1 MEKLLFI
8 AEKPSLMRECMK
20 VYAKNK
26 SKIPYNIDFTALS
39 GHVCCF
45 ENPKTY
51 SEWDKKW
58 SDIKL
63 PMVPKDWKIGII
75 ADKKT
80 MFSDIQKLIKN
91 SSYDGFI
98 CGTDADREGNLIYY
112 LFSQKIGIAGKKTY
126 RFWVHDLTDKGI
138 MDAFNTLS
146 DMKKDK
152 KQINLTEASILRS
165 KFDWLV
171 GMNFTISATT
181 HSGQLM
187 KIGRVKTP
195 TLKIVYD
202 NCMAIDGFKS
212 TTSYEIESQYSEGF
226 SGFSDERYNTEAEA
240 KKIILS
246 LSKTAKVE
254 SVDTKKV
261 STSAPQLYKLSD
273 LQIDAS
279 KAYGYTPEKT
289 LKLVQ
294 VLYEKHKLVS
304 YPRTDCRHISTALAK
319 DFPTLLNAV
328 AAVDSTALKVSKSDM
343 EAVKKVK
350 KYVNDA
356 EVGKS
361 SHTALMPT
369 GIVPKLGT
377 LDKDEINILI
387 MIYKRFL
394 AIFLPP
400 LIEEKTVVVTKND
413 GNGMLFKSNGKVIL
427 DPGYTKIYSTK
438 LENNPLPALK
448 KGQTVNVKSFKVN
461 EKTTNPPARLTEGTL
476 IKEMENISKRITDKE
491 LKDVM
496 SEAAG
501 IGTPA
506 TRGAIIESLL
516 KDGYMEA
523 RKTKKTSTLYITDMG
538 KQYIENLLSFS
549 IVSPELTAEWEKKL
563 REIES
568 GEMKASDFETQMLK
582 FINSM
587 SSELSSVKMK
597 HTSPY
602 PTSSTGAT
610 GTPVAKCPKCGKT
623 IVETPKAYSCSNSSC
638 GCVIF
643 KDDKYF
649 KAMGKK
655 MTKSIAKTLFEK
667 GSVKV
672 TGCKSKSGKT
682 YDAIISVSFDSG
694 KYPNYSMSFDDSTP
708 KSKPSSKTTKK
719 KSKPKK

>member
-8 AEKPSLMRECMK
+8 AEKPSLMRECMS

-26 SKIPYNIDFTALS
+26 SKIPYFIDFTALS

-75 ADKKT
+75 PDKKK
-80 MFSDIQKLIKN
+80 MFSDIQKMLKATA
-91 SSYDGFI
+91 YDGFV
-98 CGTDADREGNLIYY
+98 CATDADREGNLIYY
-112 LFSQKIGIAGKKTY
+112 LFSQKMGIAGKKTY

-138 MDAFNTLS
+138 MDAFNSMT

-195 TLKIVYD
+195 TLKLVYD

-212 TTSYEIESQYSEGF
+212 TTSYEIESQYMEGF
-226 SGFSDERYNTEAEA
+226 SGFSDERYATEAEA
-240 KKIILS
+240 KKTITS
-246 LSKTAKVE
+246 LKKTAKVE
-254 SVDTKKV
+254 SVEVKKV

-279 KAYGYTPEKT
+279 KAYGYSPEKT

-319 DFPTLLNAV
+319 DFPALLTAV
-328 AAVDSTALKVSKSDM
+328 ATIDSTALKIKKSDM
-343 EAVKKVK
+343 DSAAKNK

-356 EVGKS
+356 EVNKS

-369 GIVPKLGT
+369 GLVPKLSV
-377 LDKDEINILI
+377 LDKEEINILT

-400 LIEEKTVVVTKND
+400 LVEEKTTVITKND
-413 GNGMLFKSNGKVIL
+413 GNGMIFKSNGKIVL
-427 DPGYTKIYSTK
+427 DPGYTAIYSTK
-438 LENNPLPALK
+438 LENNPLPTLK
-448 KGQTVNVKSFKVN
+448 KGQTVNVKDFKVN
-461 EKTTNPPARLTEGTL
+461 EKTTNPPARLTQGTL
-476 IKEMENISKRITDKE
+476 IKEMENISKKITDKE

-516 KDGYMEA
+516 KDEYMEA
-523 RKTKKTSTLYITDMG
+523 RKTKKTSALYITEKG

-563 REIES
+563 REVES
-568 GEMKASDFETQMLK
+568 GDIAAPEFEKDMLK

-597 HTSPY
+597 HTGGGYSS
-602 PTSSTGAT
+602 SSTAPTPGAKI
-610 GTPVAKCPKCGKT
+610 AKCPRCKGD
-623 IVETPKAYSCSNSSC
+623 IIETPKAYSCSNPGC

-649 KAMGKK
+649 KSIGKK
-655 MTKSIAKTLFEK
+655 MTKTIAKTLFEK

-672 TGCKSKSGKT
+672 TKCKSKSGKT
-682 YDAIISVSFDSG
+682 YDATIKVDFGKG
-694 KYPNYSMSFDDSTP
+694 KYPSYSMSFDN
-708 KSKPSSKTTKK
+708 K
-719 KSKPKK
+719 